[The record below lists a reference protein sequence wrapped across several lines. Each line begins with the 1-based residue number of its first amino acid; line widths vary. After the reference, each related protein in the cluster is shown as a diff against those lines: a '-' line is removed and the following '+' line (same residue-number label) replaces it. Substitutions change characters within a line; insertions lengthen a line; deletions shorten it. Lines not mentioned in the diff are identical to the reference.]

1 MRLVRVRRHGPC
13 RGRTVRREFGSKVWN
28 LRHTAVHSGEAL
40 IFVCIYG
47 VMNLSPYSR
56 PPRTTY
62 STLFVFAPHIS
73 PLACESL
80 SRPDAPVRPPRLVGL
95 YSLQL
100 VLPRLFPRAGLGSA
114 RGAPCECDSRS
125 ILPREARAR
134 EPPMSRPNTLGAHA
148 CHMSSTFN
156 RGPFGGGSHLLRAY
170 PYAAD

>member
-1 MRLVRVRRHGPC
+1 MRRHGPSC
-13 RGRTVRREFGSKVWN
+13 RGRTVRRAFGSKVCN

-40 IFVCIYG
+40 NYVCIYG
-47 VMNLSPYSR
+47 VMNLSSYSR
-56 PPRTTY
+56 PPPYAALTTFRTLCRLCSSY
-62 STLFVFAPHIS
+62 FAS
-73 PLACESL
+73 RLSL

-156 RGPFGGGSHLLRAY
+156 RGPFGGVSHLLRAY
-170 PYAAD
+170 PHAAD

>member
-1 MRLVRVRRHGPC
+1 MC
-13 RGRTVRREFGSKVWN
+13 N

-40 IFVCIYG
+40 IFRVYLRCHESIS
-47 VMNLSPYSR
+47 VFPSPAVH
-56 PPRTTY
+56 TDDLQD
-62 STLFVFAPHIS
+62 TLDFSSLPLIFRS
-73 PLACESL
+73 LACVSL
-80 SRPDAPVRPPRLVGL
+80 SRSDAPVRPPRLVGL

-114 RGAPCECDSRS
+114 RGAPCECDFRS
-125 ILPREARAR
+125 TLPREARAR

>member
-1 MRLVRVRRHGPC
+1 M
-13 RGRTVRREFGSKVWN
+13 
-28 LRHTAVHSGEAL
+28 
-40 IFVCIYG
+40 CIYG

-56 PPRTTY
+56 PARRTRCTDHFQNAL
-62 STLFVFAPHIS
+62 SSLFLIYFAS
-73 PLACESL
+73 RLSL

-114 RGAPCECDSRS
+114 RGAPCECDFRS
-125 ILPREARAR
+125 TLPREARAR

-156 RGPFGGGSHLLRAY
+156 RGPFGGGFPLTQSVPAHSGLASDRIPHPRPA
-170 PYAAD
+170 PACHIMSSVATTHVHPWSA